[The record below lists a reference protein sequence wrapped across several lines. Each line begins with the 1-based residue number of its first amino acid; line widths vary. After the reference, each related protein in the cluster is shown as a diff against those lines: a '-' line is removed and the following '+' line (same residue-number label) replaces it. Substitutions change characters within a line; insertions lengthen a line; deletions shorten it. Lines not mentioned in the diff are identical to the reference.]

1 MNDRGTASAVV
12 PFVALL
18 LALPLAGCNT
28 IRGLS
33 VIPGPG
39 TQVLTATGQ
48 TAQYRAMANYQ
59 MGSASETTE
68 DVTNSAHWASA
79 DTAVG
84 TIDSHGLA
92 TATGAGKTAI
102 TATIDG
108 GTASSDLTVTLSSS
122 SSLPATLT
130 IVPGPTLN
138 ASTTVGQTTQF
149 IAIGN
154 QAGSATTQ
162 DLTKSVTWISSA
174 SGVATINSSGLATGV
189 AAGST
194 VITAE
199 LNGVVSSST
208 LVVSAPAGAA
218 AAPAT
223 LTVIPAVDVAQ
234 ITIVGETTQFVAIGH
249 VAGTS
254 TITDLTN
261 SSSLKWI
268 SSDTSVAT
276 INSSGLATG
285 VAAVNANSVTAI
297 TAELMSSD
305 GSVIT
310 ATSSINVNTTGGT
323 VNLPTLSVYATGDGS
338 GVISTAD
345 KTIDCGNGLPCTGHF
360 SQGTVVTL
368 TATPAT
374 GSSFGGWS
382 STCMPVAPNTANP
395 PYTAPYECTVTI
407 SPTNISVG
415 AVFNQ
420 PSAAVKQKAK

>member
-1 MNDRGTASAVV
+1 MNDRGTASALL
-12 PFVALL
+12 LL

-28 IRGLS
+28 IRGLE

-39 TQVLTATGQ
+39 TQVVTAKGQ
-48 TAQYRAMANYQ
+48 TAQYHAMATYQ
-59 MGSASETTE
+59 MGSASETIE
-68 DVTNSAHWASA
+68 DVTDSAHWASA
-79 DTAVG
+79 DSAVG
-84 TIDSHGLA
+84 TINSLGLA
-92 TATGAGKTAI
+92 TATGAGTTAI

-108 GTASSDLTVTLSSS
+108 GTAASDFTVNLSSS
-122 SSLPATLT
+122 STLPATV
-130 IVPGPTLN
+130 VPGATLN

-154 QAGSATTQ
+154 QAGSAVTQ
-162 DLTKSVTWISSA
+162 DLTSSVTWISSA

-208 LVVSAPAGAA
+208 LLVNVPTGASSIPAM
-218 AAPAT
+218 

-234 ITIVGETTQFVAIGH
+234 ITIVGETTQFIAIGH
-249 VAGTS
+249 EAGTN
-254 TITDLTN
+254 TVTDLTS

-276 INSSGLATG
+276 INSAGLATG
-285 VAAVNANSVTAI
+285 VAAVGSSSVTAI
-297 TAELMSSD
+297 TAELTSTD

-310 ATSSINVNTTGGT
+310 ATSSISVNTTGGT
-323 VNLPTLSVYATGDGS
+323 VNLPTLSVYETGNGS
-338 GVISTAD
+338 GVISTSD
-345 KTIDCGNGLPCTGHF
+345 STISCGNGSPCTGHF

-368 TATPAT
+368 TAVPAT
-374 GSSFGGWS
+374 GSTFGGWS
-382 STCMPVAPNTANP
+382 STCTPVLPNTATP
-395 PYTAPYECTVTI
+395 PYTAPYQCTVTI

-415 AVFNQ
+415 AVFNA
-420 PSAAVKQKAK
+420 PVASVAQKAK